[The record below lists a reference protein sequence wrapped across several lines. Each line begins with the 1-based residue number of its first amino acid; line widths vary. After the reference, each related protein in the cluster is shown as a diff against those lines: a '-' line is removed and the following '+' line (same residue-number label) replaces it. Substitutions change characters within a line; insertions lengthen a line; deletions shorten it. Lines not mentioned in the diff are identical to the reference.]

1 FCSEINNITADKFR
15 IISSWFNKPSIAS
28 PTADIVLLFK
38 AVLSEVKDLVTEHFS
53 PEVQVNQEFYQ
64 ITGGQYFAIYDA
76 LFIIIKNV
84 ADHGKLDG
92 LLELDIQYHNEIKAI
107 RVTVKSE
114 FISYESKIKNLNS
127 IRENMTNNSE
137 GAHVVEGNSGIK
149 KLKQMEIDNY
159 ISNVNYTDDKLYL
172 IASFDFKM
180 DY

>member
-1 FCSEINNITADKFR
+1 
-15 IISSWFNKPSIAS
+15 
-28 PTADIVLLFK
+28 
-38 AVLSEVKDLVTEHFS
+38 
-53 PEVQVNQEFYQ
+53 
-64 ITGGQYFAIYDA
+64 
-76 LFIIIKNV
+76 
-84 ADHGKLDG
+84 
-92 LLELDIQYHNEIKAI
+92 
-107 RVTVKSE
+107 
-114 FISYESKIKNLNS
+114 ISYESKIKNLNS